1 MAETTRISLL
11 EREHVS
17 PEVGAIYDVLLKQ
30 RGLVPNMFKT
40 LAHTPSV
47 ALGIAG
53 FLKGLLGDTALP
65 GWYKELIASR
75 IAILNRCAYAESGHK
90 LSARQKG
97 ASEDQV
103 RAMSDPEHGPFT
115 PREKLGFRCADRL
128 HNGPE
133 HVDDDFFRELKN
145 HFSEPELVEL
155 TATAATFEFFCR
167 FIDGLRIPTTPIPDA
182 IAHAKEGS
190 R

>member
-11 EREHVS
+11 ERDQVS
-17 PEVGAIYDVLLKQ
+17 PEIGAIYDALLKQ

-40 LAHTPSV
+40 LAHTPAV

-65 GWYKELIASR
+65 GWYKELIATR
-75 IAILNRCAYAESGHK
+75 IAVLNDCVYAVSAHS

-97 ASEDQV
+97 ASEEQISSV
-103 RAMSDPEHGPFT
+103 RDPQHGPFSE
-115 PREKLGFRCADRL
+115 RERLGFRCADRL
-128 HNGPE
+128 HQGPE
-133 HVDDDFFRELKN
+133 HLDDGFFRELKE

-167 FIDGLRIPTTPIPDA
+167 FIDGLRIPTTPIPVA
-182 IAHAKEGS
+182 VSHAQEGS

>member
-1 MAETTRISLL
+1 MMAATRISLL
-11 EREHVS
+11 ERQQV
-17 PEVGAIYDVLLKQ
+17 PEDVGAVYDALMKQ

-53 FLKGLLGDTALP
+53 FLKGLLGDTALR
-65 GWYKELIASR
+65 GWYKELIATR
-75 IAILNRCAYAESGHK
+75 IAILNNCAYAISAHS

-97 ASEDQV
+97 ATDEQV
-103 RAMSDPEHGPFT
+103 QGVGDPEKGPFS
-115 PREKLGFRCADRL
+115 PVEKLGFRCADRL
-128 HNGPE
+128 HQRPE
-133 HVDDDFFRELKN
+133 QLDDNFFSELKA
-145 HFSEPELVEL
+145 HFSEPEIVEL

-167 FIDGLRIPTTPIPDA
+167 FIDGLRIPTTPIPA
-182 IAHAKEGS
+182 TMSQAEGS